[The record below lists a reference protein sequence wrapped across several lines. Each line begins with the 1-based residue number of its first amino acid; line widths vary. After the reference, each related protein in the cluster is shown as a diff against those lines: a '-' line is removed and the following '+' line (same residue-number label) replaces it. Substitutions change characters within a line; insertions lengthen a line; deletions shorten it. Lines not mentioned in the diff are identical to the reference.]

1 MSDQLDAVHHVAI
14 SVKNIA
20 EAVDWYRS
28 TFKCEIEY
36 QDDTWALLK
45 FANTSMALVIPEQHP
60 PHMGFV
66 SDKAASY
73 GELKTHRDGTRS
85 VYISD
90 CSGNAVELMDP
101 TSL

>member
-1 MSDQLDAVHHVAI
+1 MSEQLDSVHHVAI

-20 EAVDWYRS
+20 EAVDWYRA
-28 TFKCEIEY
+28 TFKCEISY

-45 FANTSMALVIPEQHP
+45 FANLSMALVIPEQHP

-66 SDKAASY
+66 TDKAEEY

-85 VYISD
+85 VYIAD
-90 CSGNAVELMDP
+90 TSGNAVELMDP
-101 TSL
+101 ASL